1 MQKMFPERKFV
12 YWPLEPSSLSE
23 NDLLEVPVMDQ
34 PLLKELF
41 GANLTSLDQYVAR
54 ANGDLVEV
62 ATRLRS
68 DLVSFTK
75 TL

>member
-1 MQKMFPERKFV
+1 M
-12 YWPLEPSSLSE
+12 
-23 NDLLEVPVMDQ
+23 MDE

-41 GANLTSLDQYVAR
+41 GANLTSLDQYVTR